1 MLDTLKALLADSEGQ
16 MGGRDLPSVAI
27 MVIISGVVLFVGV
40 QIMSQVVEQT
50 GLASGDPF
58 YNASQSLQTSFDSA
72 FGTFGLAVTIVVFAV
87 IIVYLYGLR
96 GGGR

>member
-1 MLDTLKALLADSEGQ
+1 MFDKLKALFADDSGQ

-27 MVIISGVVLFVGV
+27 MVIIAGVVLFVGI
-40 QIMSQVVEQT
+40 QIMSQVVDNTELT
-50 GLASGDPF
+50 SGDPF
-58 YNASQSLQTSFDSA
+58 YNASQDLQTSFGDA